1 MTISSTRNSFCD
13 ACGGPH
19 ARWTAS
25 LGLSLC
31 AACERA
37 GVGHPDREPV
47 LVGEVL
53 AGTAEALARAA
64 RAAGSTTLVRVAGR
78 SDRSGGA
85 DHSVRSVRTVRA
97 DRSDAPSGAVRDPRR
112 TVCRTCGG
120 DAEWH
125 RTVLGRW
132 LMIEPGAWP
141 VGCVPAGKR
150 WHIAADGTAV
160 TLAAPAPYDRCRISH
175 FDVCPLAPAPTGS
188 PVLLALWRRN
198 AQRVA

>member
-1 MTISSTRNSFCD
+1 M
-13 ACGGPH
+13 
-19 ARWTAS
+19 
-25 LGLSLC
+25 SLC
-31 AACERA
+31 AGCERA
-37 GVGHPDREPV
+37 GIGHPDREPV

-53 AGTAEALARAA
+53 AGTAEVLARAA
-64 RAAGSTTLVRVAGR
+64 RAAGSATLVRA
-78 SDRSGGA
+78 A
-85 DHSVRSVRTVRA
+85 VRSV
-97 DRSDAPSGAVRDPRR
+97 RSDAPSGSVRDPRR

-120 DAEWH
+120 EAEWH
-125 RTVLGRW
+125 RTERGRW

-160 TLAAPAPYDRCRISH
+160 TLGAPAPSDRCRISH
-175 FDVCPLAPAPTGS
+175 FDVCPLGPAPTGS

>member
-1 MTISSTRNSFCD
+1 MTISSARNSFCD

-25 LGLSLC
+25 LDLSLC
-31 AACERA
+31 AACELA

-64 RAAGSTTLVRVAGR
+64 
-78 SDRSGGA
+78 DRPAWSVP
-85 DHSVRSVRTVRA
+85 SVRPE
-97 DRSDAPSGAVRDPRR
+97 APAGAVRDPRR
-112 TVCRTCGG
+112 TVCRTCGSE
-120 DAEWH
+120 AEWR
-125 RTVLGRW
+125 RTVRGRW

-141 VGCVPAGKR
+141 VGSVPAGKR

-160 TLAAPAPYDRCRISH
+160 TLGAPAPSDRCRISH

>member
-1 MTISSTRNSFCD
+1 MTTSSTRKSFCE

-19 ARWTAS
+19 ARWTAG
-25 LGLSLC
+25 LELSLC
-31 AACERA
+31 AACERE

-53 AGTAEALARAA
+53 AATAEALALALAA
-64 RAAGSTTLVRVAGR
+64 RAAGSTTLVRVAVGSAR
-78 SDRSGGA
+78 SAPAVSSLS
-85 DHSVRSVRTVRA
+85 SVPPV
-97 DRSDAPSGAVRDPRR
+97 APDGPVRDPRR
-112 TVCRTCGG
+112 TVCRTCGS

-141 VGCVPAGKR
+141 VGSVPAGKR

-160 TLAAPAPYDRCRISH
+160 TLGAPAPSDRCRISH

>member
-1 MTISSTRNSFCD
+1 MTISSARTSFCD
-13 ACGGPH
+13 ACGDPH

-31 AACERA
+31 TGCERA

-64 RAAGSTTLVRVAGR
+64 RTAGSATLVRAVR
-78 SDRSGGA
+78 SVS
-85 DHSVRSVRTVRA
+85 SVRSVRSGSSVHSA
-97 DRSDAPSGAVRDPRR
+97 RSDAPAGSVRDPRR

-120 DAEWH
+120 EAEWH
-125 RTVLGRW
+125 RTVRGRW

-141 VGCVPAGKR
+141 VGSVPAGKR

-160 TLAAPAPYDRCRISH
+160 TLGAPAPSDRCRISH
-175 FDVCPLAPAPTGS
+175 FDVCPLGPAPTGS
-188 PVLLALWRRN
+188 PVLLALWSRN
-198 AQRVA
+198 AQRVT